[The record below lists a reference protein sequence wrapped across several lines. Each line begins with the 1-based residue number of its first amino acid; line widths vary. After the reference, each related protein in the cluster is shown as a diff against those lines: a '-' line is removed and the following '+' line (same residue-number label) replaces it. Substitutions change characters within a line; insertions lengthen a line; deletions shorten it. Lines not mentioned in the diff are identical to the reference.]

1 MIDHVSIGVRNVVK
15 AKRFYDAALNPLG
28 YTCVSQGKGS
38 LGYGSEA
45 VALWITAAE
54 RPVPTDQKSGLHF
67 CFTAPTRKSVDAFHA
82 AALKSGGRDTMT
94 ILKKTICAVLAAA
107 TIGGSMV
114 GSTTTAEARG
124 GAFAAG
130 IIGGVALGAMAA
142 QAYAPT
148 TVYVAERRYVR
159 RHRCGCVVHYH
170 VYR

>member
-1 MIDHVSIGVRNVVK
+1 MSVPQRG
-15 AKRFYDAALNPLG
+15 
-28 YTCVSQGKGS
+28 
-38 LGYGSEA
+38 
-45 VALWITAAE
+45 
-54 RPVPTDQKSGLHF
+54 RPVPAQSRG
-67 CFTAPTRKSVDAFHA
+67 PV
-82 AALKSGGRDTMT
+82 MT

-107 TIGGSMV
+107 TLGGSMVV

-130 IIGGVALGAMAA
+130 IIGGVALGAFGA

-148 TVYVAERRYVR
+148 TIYVAERRYVR

>member
-1 MIDHVSIGVRNVVK
+1 MALRCWLLIWPSTEQSFGSVTGAWRISVK
-15 AKRFYDAALNPLG
+15 
-28 YTCVSQGKGS
+28 
-38 LGYGSEA
+38 
-45 VALWITAAE
+45 
-54 RPVPTDQKSGLHF
+54 
-67 CFTAPTRKSVDAFHA
+67 
-82 AALKSGGRDTMT
+82 T
-94 ILKKTICAVLAAA
+94 ILRKTICAVLAAG
-107 TIGGSMV
+107 TLGGSMV

-130 IIGGVALGAMAA
+130 IIGGVALGAIGA

>member
-1 MIDHVSIGVRNVVK
+1 
-15 AKRFYDAALNPLG
+15 
-28 YTCVSQGKGS
+28 
-38 LGYGSEA
+38 
-45 VALWITAAE
+45 
-54 RPVPTDQKSGLHF
+54 
-67 CFTAPTRKSVDAFHA
+67 
-82 AALKSGGRDTMT
+82 MT

-107 TIGGSMV
+107 TLGGSMV

-130 IIGGVALGAMAA
+130 IIGGVALGAIGA

>member
-1 MIDHVSIGVRNVVK
+1 
-15 AKRFYDAALNPLG
+15 
-28 YTCVSQGKGS
+28 
-38 LGYGSEA
+38 
-45 VALWITAAE
+45 
-54 RPVPTDQKSGLHF
+54 
-67 CFTAPTRKSVDAFHA
+67 
-82 AALKSGGRDTMT
+82 MT

-107 TIGGSMV
+107 TLGGSMV

-130 IIGGVALGAMAA
+130 IIGGV
-142 QAYAPT
+142 APT

>member
-1 MIDHVSIGVRNVVK
+1 
-15 AKRFYDAALNPLG
+15 
-28 YTCVSQGKGS
+28 
-38 LGYGSEA
+38 
-45 VALWITAAE
+45 
-54 RPVPTDQKSGLHF
+54 
-67 CFTAPTRKSVDAFHA
+67 
-82 AALKSGGRDTMT
+82 MT

-107 TIGGSMV
+107 TLGGSMV
-114 GSTTTAEARG
+114 GSTTAEARG

-130 IIGGVALGAMAA
+130 IIGGVALGAIAS